1 MKVVIIMIT
10 REIYIDKVR
19 PFFNKDLVKVF
30 TGIRRSGKSTLLK
43 LIQQE
48 LIADGVMANHIYSI
62 NFESIVYANRD
73 IKSIYQEIKKF
84 AANKKGK
91 LYIFLDEIQ
100 ELNGWEKMVN
110 SLRVDL
116 DCDLYITGSNSKL
129 LSGEMATYLAGRYI
143 EIPVY
148 TFSFREIMK
157 LKQEKLTARP
167 KEEEFKD
174 YLRFGGMPFLYENEL
189 DQSSAL
195 DYLRDI
201 YRSIVLKDIIARH
214 NVRDVELFERVIAYL
229 LANVANSFSGAS
241 VLRYLKNEKRMLS
254 LETIYNYIA
263 YAREACLLHLV
274 PRTEIQGKGLL
285 KFQEK
290 IFLADHGIREAIYGN
305 NERDINQVLENI
317 VYLELLRRGFKVYVG
332 KSKEKEIDFI
342 AEKTNQRIYIQV
354 AYIIADNTVAKRE
367 FTGLSEIKDNY
378 PKIVLSLD
386 QFDLSREGIIHQN
399 LIDFLLRDE
408 QL

>member
-1 MKVVIIMIT
+1 MKVVIILII
-10 REIYIDKVR
+10 RDIYIDKVR

-100 ELNGWEKMVN
+100 ELNDWEKMVN

-157 LKQEKLTARP
+157 LKQDKLTARP

-214 NVRDVELFERVIAYL
+214 SVRDVELFERVIAYL
-229 LANVANSFSGAS
+229 LAN
-241 VLRYLKNEKRMLS
+241 
-254 LETIYNYIA
+254 
-263 YAREACLLHLV
+263 
-274 PRTEIQGKGLL
+274 
-285 KFQEK
+285 
-290 IFLADHGIREAIYGN
+290 LAI
-305 NERDINQVLENI
+305 
-317 VYLELLRRGFKVYVG
+317 
-332 KSKEKEIDFI
+332 KS
-342 AEKTNQRIYIQV
+342 
-354 AYIIADNTVAKRE
+354 
-367 FTGLSEIKDNY
+367 
-378 PKIVLSLD
+378 
-386 QFDLSREGIIHQN
+386 
-399 LIDFLLRDE
+399 FLLIFDG
-408 QL
+408 

>member
-1 MKVVIIMIT
+1 MIT

-100 ELNGWEKMVN
+100 ELNDWEKMVN

-143 EIPVY
+143 EIPVF

-167 KEEEFKD
+167 NEEEFKD

-241 VLRYLKNEKRMLS
+241 VLRYLKNEKRTLS

-290 IFLADHGIREAIYGN
+290 IFLADHGISEAIYGN

-399 LIDFLLRDE
+399 LIDFLLRD
-408 QL
+408 